1 MKRWLER
8 TCDIRGGEL
17 RLVEWFFL
25 FFTGIGMF
33 YTVGAT
39 VGDTLFLSS
48 LPKDQVPVMLP
59 WVYAGIAVTSF
70 LAAMAYDALQH
81 RVSRRGAI
89 VGTQVFLALSV
100 LAFRFV
106 VGGEGRFIY
115 LALCVWL
122 EVAALLSITLFF
134 SFAGDYFGARDA
146 RRLYGFIAGGM
157 AFGTIVAGN
166 AIRVAVVLVGTRN
179 LLYVGA
185 ALLAANAL
193 VCWHIHGFATPAPV
207 EVESDAGAGEKVPLA
222 AIFERPYV
230 RLVAVMIATAIM
242 VAVLVD
248 YQMKWVAS
256 RMGEQDLAEFFG
268 TFYGLVGVAQILFQF
283 LVVPRLLKR
292 LGIVNCLMILP
303 VAIGLASVLVLA
315 GSAAGFF
322 GLGILA
328 FSATANFLRITLAET
343 LDLPSRELLFLP
355 LPTRI
360 RMRAQPFMDGA
371 LAAGA
376 RGLSGAVL
384 VVLFAVGVA
393 VETLSAIVVILALLA
408 VGTLLVLRPRYREAL
423 AATLRAKDMDAG
435 DIERAVLGPDA
446 DPVVLGLLGSGD
458 PAVVQF
464 TLGLLRRRP
473 LGALTEAVSE
483 LARGPDP
490 AVAARAVECLGA
502 CCGGAHLPA
511 IREALSH
518 GDPDVRRAAVL
529 ALGETLGEA
538 SFVELSALVDSR
550 DKAVG
555 RAAIVALC
563 KYGGPAG
570 RDRIAPLVRALA
582 RSPDVLERAS
592 AARLL
597 GSMGRPD
604 FTDVTRGLLADADK
618 DVRTEAV
625 QAVASTSDIGLV
637 PELLEALGDME
648 LRPAAIRA
656 LRSMPEDAVAVL
668 VARLRDSASSP
679 ADRRLL
685 LRITARVGGSA
696 AAAFLW
702 DEVCRHEAGLA
713 QRATA
718 GSALSSLRRRRGLY
732 GLKLR
737 GFGAVERELFA
748 TLALLN
754 DARSQTGAADPF
766 AAHVY
771 GDHARL
777 AVELL
782 LSLYGLR
789 HDPRQIDR
797 ILFNL
802 FSDAAALR
810 SRAVELLDEV
820 LPRDV
825 AHRVVT
831 LLKPLV
837 DDEAP
842 AGGGL
847 ADKTRERLLAAEPWL
862 TAATVFH
869 LSGGVSYAHA
879 SGAAL
884 GPMEQELYGRL
895 ELVAFLKKAPLFSG
909 VPVNDLV
916 EQARIARW
924 LTLPAG
930 HVLFRQGDAGDAL
943 YVIAEGELRV
953 VVNGKEVARLGPS
966 DCVGEMALLDDSPR
980 SATVDLA
987 ADSLLLAVDADD
999 LKLLIAAQPA
1009 VAKSLL
1015 RTLDARIRKTQAG
1028 RPEPSAQGEG
1038 GARLSHVSFVASPDL
1053 VQLIPVISFLGQVE
1067 LFKDLPLPSLTR
1079 LAGIVH
1085 EVRCDAGEE
1094 LFAQGDPGDALYL
1107 VCEGEIDVIVD
1118 GREVATLG
1126 RNACL
1131 GEMALI
1137 GASARSAT
1145 ARVARDAAL
1154 LRLWAEDFSQ
1164 LLATEPEISFAL
1176 LRTLAARLRHVSTK
1190 TLPFLSPAG

>member
-8 TCDIRGGEL
+8 TCDIRAGEL
-17 RLVEWFFL
+17 RLVAWFFL
-25 FFTGIGMF
+25 YFAGIGMF

-48 LPKDQVPVMLP
+48 LPKGQVPAMLP
-59 WVYAGIAVTSF
+59 WVYAGVAVTSF
-70 LAAMAYDALQH
+70 LAAMAYDALHQ
-81 RVSRRGAI
+81 RISRQGVI

-100 LAFRFV
+100 LAFRLVVDRGGSFV
-106 VGGEGRFIY
+106 Y

-166 AIRVAVVLVGTRN
+166 AIRVAVILVGTRN
-179 LLYVGA
+179 LLYMGA
-185 ALLAANAL
+185 ALLLCNAL
-193 VCWHIHGFATPAPV
+193 VCWRIHRFATPVPV
-207 EVESDAGAGEKVPLA
+207 EVESGPGAGEKAPLA

-230 RLVAVMIATAIM
+230 RLVSVMIAVAIM
-242 VAVLVD
+242 VAVFVD

-292 LGIVNCLMILP
+292 LGIINCLMILP
-303 VAIGLASVLVLA
+303 IAIGLASGLLLA

-322 GLGILA
+322 GLGVLA

-376 RGLSGAVL
+376 RGLSGALLVL
-384 VVLFAVGVA
+384 LFALGVA
-393 VETLSAIVVILALLA
+393 VETLSAVVVILALLA
-408 VGTLLVLRPRYREAL
+408 IGTLLVLRPRYREAL
-423 AATLRAKDMDAG
+423 AATLRARDMDAC
-435 DIERAVLGPDA
+435 DLERAVEGPSA
-446 DPVVLGLLGSGD
+446 VPVLRGLLASGD

-464 TLGLLRRRP
+464 TLGLLRGRP
-473 LGALTEAVSE
+473 VGALAETVAD

-502 CCGGAHLPA
+502 DRGGAHLA
-511 IREALSH
+511 VIREALSH
-518 GDPDVRRAAVL
+518 AAAPVRQAAAL
-529 ALGETLGEA
+529 AMGEALGESSLA
-538 SFVELSALVDSR
+538 ELSALIDSA
-550 DKAVG
+550 DPAVA
-555 RAAIVALC
+555 RAAIIAL
-563 KYGGPAG
+563 GRHGEAAG
-570 RDRIAPLVRALA
+570 RDRIAPLVSASA
-582 RSPDVLERAS
+582 GSPDAAERMS

-597 GSMGRPD
+597 GSIGRPG
-604 FTDVTRGLLADADK
+604 FADVLRALLADASLG
-618 DVRTEAV
+618 VRTLAVEAV
-625 QAVASTSDIGLV
+625 ALTSDIGLV
-637 PELLEALGDME
+637 PELLATLGDGE
-648 LRPAAIRA
+648 LRPAVIRA
-656 LRSMPEDAVAVL
+656 LRSMPEGAVDLIA
-668 VARLRDSASSP
+668 ARVSDGACSP
-679 ADRRLL
+679 SDRRLL
-685 LRITARVGGSA
+685 LRIAARIGGPA

-702 DEVCRHEAGLA
+702 DEVCRHETGLA
-713 QRATA
+713 QRSTA
-718 GSALSSLRRRRGLY
+718 ASSLSSLRRRQGLY
-732 GLKLR
+732 GHKLK
-737 GFGAVERELFA
+737 GFSSIERELFA

-754 DARSQTGAADPF
+754 DARSQTGAAAPF

-777 AVELL
+777 AAELL

-802 FSDAAALR
+802 FSDAAPLR

-820 LPRDV
+820 LPRKV

-837 DDEAP
+837 ECDAP

-847 ADKTRERLLAAEPWL
+847 SDGIRERLLASEPWL
-862 TAATVFH
+862 RAATAFH
-869 LSGGVSYAHA
+869 LSGDAPDARFGGV
-879 SGAAL
+879 AL
-884 GPMEQELYGRL
+884 GPAEQEIYGRL
-895 ELVAFLKKAPLFSG
+895 ELVEFLKKAPLFAG
-909 VPVNDLV
+909 VPVNYLV
-916 EQARIARW
+916 EQARVARW

-930 HVLFRQGDAGDAL
+930 HVLFRQGEAGDAL
-943 YVIAEGELRV
+943 FVIAEGGLLV
-953 VVNGKEVARLGPS
+953 SVNGREVARLGPGE
-966 DCVGEMALLDDSPR
+966 CVGEMALLDDAPR
-980 SATVDLA
+980 SATVETVA
-987 ADSLLLAVDADD
+987 GCRLLLVGADD

-1009 VAKSLL
+1009 AARSLL
-1015 RTLDARIRKTQAG
+1015 RTLDARIRKTQSG
-1028 RPEPSAQGEG
+1028 RPEPPRQPEG
-1038 GARLSHVSFVASPDL
+1038 GGRLSHVSFVGAADL
-1053 VQLIPVISFLGQVE
+1053 VHLIPVISFLGQVE

-1085 EVRCDAGEE
+1085 EVPCYAGEE
-1094 LFAQGDPGDALYL
+1094 LFAEGDPGDCLYL
-1107 VCEGEIDVIVD
+1107 VCDGEIDIVAG
-1118 GREVATLG
+1118 GRKVASLG
-1126 RNACL
+1126 RGACL

-1137 GASARSAT
+1137 GAAARSAT
-1145 ARVARDAAL
+1145 ARVAKDATL
-1154 LRLWAEDFSQ
+1154 LRLWAEDFGQ
-1164 LLATEPEISFAL
+1164 LLATEPEISLAL
-1176 LRTLAARLRHVSTK
+1176 LRTLAARLRHVSIAA
-1190 TLPFLSPAG
+1190 SR